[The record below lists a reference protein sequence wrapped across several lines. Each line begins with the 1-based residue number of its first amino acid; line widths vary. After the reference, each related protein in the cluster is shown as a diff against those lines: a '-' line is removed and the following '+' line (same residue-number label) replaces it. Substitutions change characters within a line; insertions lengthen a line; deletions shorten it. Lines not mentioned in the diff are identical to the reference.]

1 MPPSKSLAFIL
12 AAVDPAA
19 GWQVASRGCRL
30 PRAGVNRN
38 QRQAK
43 AAFGG
48 TIARNAQSRM
58 GVDLAALGVT
68 GLPLEKTVKGFML
81 VPDPKTR
88 YQSLLFLAKKLPAMD
103 EALQTE
109 ANKVPGCLSVVFV
122 EAMRAD
128 DGTFTFLGESD
139 SQLTK
144 GMVALL
150 INGLKGCTN
159 EQIQG
164 LQPEFIQACGIG
176 QSLTPGRNNGFL
188 NMLAMLKRKA
198 AGLEA
203 EVA

>member
-1 MPPSKSLAFIL
+1 
-12 AAVDPAA
+12 
-19 GWQVASRGCRL
+19 
-30 PRAGVNRN
+30 
-38 QRQAK
+38 
-43 AAFGG
+43 
-48 TIARNAQSRM
+48 M